1 MCSLVIDLRPDADWP
16 VVLAANRDE
25 MLDRAWDP
33 PGRHWPD
40 RPNVVA
46 GRDRLAGG
54 TWLGLNDEGVVAGI
68 LNRVDS
74 LGPKPG
80 FRSRGELVLEALDH
94 ADAAAAAAALGSLDP
109 RAYRS
114 FNLVIADNRDAFWL
128 RNRGDEAGAGRVE
141 TIRLPPGLSM
151 LTAHDLND
159 PASGR
164 IRGHLPRFAA
174 ASRPD
179 VAAPGDGGWTAWET
193 LLASRDGASPFDA
206 MAVVTESGFGTVC
219 SALIALPAAGAAARP
234 IWRFAAGLPGR
245 AAFNRVAI

>member
-1 MCSLVIDLRPDADWP
+1 MCSLVIDFAPDADWP

-54 TWLGLNDEGVVAGI
+54 TWLGLNDEGVVAGV

-94 ADAAAAAAALGSLDP
+94 ADAAAAAAALGALDP

-128 RNRGDEAGAGRVE
+128 RNRGEAGVDRVE
-141 TIRLPPGLSM
+141 TVHLSPGLSM
-151 LTAHDLND
+151 LTAHDRND

-164 IRGHLPRFAA
+164 IRGFLPRFTAA
-174 ASRPD
+174 LRPD
-179 VAAPGDGGWTAWET
+179 PTAPDDSGWSAWEG
-193 LLASRDGASPFDA
+193 LLASRQAAEPYDA
-206 MAVVTESGFGTVC
+206 MAVVTDSGFGTVS
-219 SALIALPAAGAAARP
+219 SALIALPAIGSAARP
-234 IWRFAAGLPGR
+234 IWRFAAGLPGD
-245 AAFNRVAI
+245 AAFRRVAI